1 MFHFYMKFILD
12 TVSNQNQNPDD
23 LQKIIY
29 INQQMLYRLNN
40 KNKLLSG
47 GKDKKPEKKELLHR
61 KKLDQLHQSTLV
73 IIDSLDKQISKKLDM
88 MQKMYSALQEMI
100 KYIDLLYQ
108 KTLDKDLDKLKKQ
121 MEDLSKKFENYITNQ
136 PI

>member
-12 TVSNQNQNPDD
+12 TVSNQGQNPDD

-40 KNKLLSG
+40 KNKLLNG
-47 GKDKKPEKKELLHR
+47 GKEEEPKHR
-61 KKLDQLHQSTLV
+61 KKLDQLHKSTLS
-73 IIDSLDKQISKKLDM
+73 IIESLDKQIREKFDM
-88 MQKMYSALQEMI
+88 MKKMYSAIQEMI

-108 KTLDKDLDKLKKQ
+108 KTLNEDLVKLKDQ
-121 MEDLSKKFENYITNQ
+121 MEDLSKKFENYITTQ